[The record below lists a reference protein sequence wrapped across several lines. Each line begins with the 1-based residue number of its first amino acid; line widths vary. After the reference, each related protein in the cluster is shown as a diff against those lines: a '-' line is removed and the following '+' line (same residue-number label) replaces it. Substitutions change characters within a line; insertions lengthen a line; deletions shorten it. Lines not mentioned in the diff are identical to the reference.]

1 MDLFD
6 RTLHILINTFVVF
19 PLRTASP
26 AGYQINKSKEMFWS
40 FFIFSM
46 EIIVMNIITTVL
58 LFNEIEKYETLLD
71 VPRQLSLLNFYL
83 LPVGP
88 LSLVLFYD
96 FSHLWRKLNMKRE
109 RSHCLGF
116 WFDHFGIKEE
126 GDAEDVLEL
135 DLLNLYHHDHKQE
148 TRDGLKFS
156 HSVRNMEDN
165 SEIDDCLQRAN
176 SI

>member
-58 LFNEIEKYETLLD
+58 LFDEIENYETLLD

-148 TRDGLKFS
+148 TREGLKCS
-156 HSVRNMEDN
+156 QSVPNMADN
-165 SEIDDCLQRAN
+165 SEIEDCLQRAN